1 MIKLVNPLAVVY
13 DYAHDRDLKSY
24 LIPHPIQARGFWPV
38 KYSIT
43 IRAAKPIIA
52 ALPLNSSEN
61 RLKPNF
67 VTTSLGWTV
76 GCFAMME
83 NIATCKADLYLF

>member
-1 MIKLVNPLAVVY
+1 
-13 DYAHDRDLKSY
+13 
-24 LIPHPIQARGFWPV
+24 
-38 KYSIT
+38 
-43 IRAAKPIIA
+43 
-52 ALPLNSSEN
+52 
-61 RLKPNF
+61 